1 MWIAKLPW
9 KKAAKAKDM
18 GFTALESFYSMS
30 ILIKAMVKIQIYRRI
45 RIELNS
51 CTIKFYI

>member
-1 MWIAKLPW
+1 MWIALFAKLPW

-30 ILIKAMVKIQIYRRI
+30 ISIKAMVRKYKYTEEL
-45 RIELNS
+45 ELN
-51 CTIKFYI
+51 